1 MDYYLKPSALKD
13 LRSLTREIQKRILQK
28 LDFYTHT
35 DNPLK
40 FAERLR
46 YPELGEFKFRM
57 GDYRI
62 IFDVENGK
70 IIILKIGHRRD
81 IYK

>member
-13 LRSLTREIQKRILQK
+13 IRSLSRETQTRILQK
-28 LDFYTHT
+28 LDFYIHAN
-35 DNPLK
+35 NPFN

-46 YPELGEFKFRM
+46 YPKLGEFKFRV